1 MPDDG
6 FTGLGE
12 NSGLRVFKR
21 RISLEEM
28 REYTNSTARVA
39 DDVLTE
45 RGTILLPRGAE
56 LASLISS
63 VDNLERTLQRWGI
76 FSIPIIIENTLDI
89 NELESILHKSE
100 VQSATIDPELAYET
114 VEQLS
119 NVYGHISEGA
129 CTPEDVSNLAEQGKK
144 LAKEVV
150 DAPQVMLCLGQVKS
164 WDEYTYKHSLNVTL
178 LGGYLAGK
186 MFPGNHEIAEQL
198 SVGGILHDLGK
209 ALVPQN
215 VLNKPGK
222 LTDEEFEIMK
232 QHPGF
237 GEQIAIQNG
246 VTDPAVLAVI
256 RGHHERVGGGG
267 YPDGLVGS
275 DIPQAGRIAA
285 VADVFDAL
293 TARRVYKEP
302 MASRAAVNIMV
313 GNMGAHFDADVVR
326 TLLLSIGLYPP
337 GTVVELSDG
346 SMGIVVGARDKDLM
360 RPSVSLQIDKM
371 GYKVNKMQII
381 DLSLSEELFVQRTLS
396 DVGKITSWDKDA
408 K

>member
-1 MPDDG
+1 MPDEGIGVVGDKPG
-6 FTGLGE
+6 QRI
-12 NSGLRVFKR
+12 LRR
-21 RISLEEM
+21 RISLEEL
-28 REYTNSTARVA
+28 REYTSSTAHVA

-63 VDNLERTLQRWGI
+63 VDNLEKALQRWGI
-76 FSIPIIIENTLDI
+76 FSIPIVIENALDI
-89 NELESILHKSE
+89 NELEGILQTAE
-100 VQSATIDPELAYET
+100 IQSDTIDPELAHET
-114 VEQLS
+114 VEQLG
-119 NVYGHISEGA
+119 NVYERISEGA
-129 CTPEDVSNLAEQGKK
+129 CTPEDVSDLAAQGKK
-144 LAKEVV
+144 LANEVA
-150 DAPQVMLCLGQVKS
+150 DAPQVMLCLGKVKS

-222 LTDEEFEIMK
+222 LTDDEFEIMK

-237 GEQIAIQNG
+237 GKQIAIQNG
-246 VTDPAVLAVI
+246 ITDPDILAVI
-256 RGHHERVGGGG
+256 CGHHERFGGGG
-267 YPDGLVGS
+267 YPEGLSG
-275 DIPQAGRIAA
+275 DNIPMAGRIAA

-302 MASRAAVNIMV
+302 MASRAAVSIMV
-313 GNMGAHFDADVVR
+313 GSMGAHFDPTVVR

-371 GYKVNKMQII
+371 GYKVTKMQII
-381 DLSLSEELFVQRTLS
+381 DLSISTELFVQRTLS
-396 DVGKITSWDKDA
+396 DVGKIASWNKNR
-408 K
+408 